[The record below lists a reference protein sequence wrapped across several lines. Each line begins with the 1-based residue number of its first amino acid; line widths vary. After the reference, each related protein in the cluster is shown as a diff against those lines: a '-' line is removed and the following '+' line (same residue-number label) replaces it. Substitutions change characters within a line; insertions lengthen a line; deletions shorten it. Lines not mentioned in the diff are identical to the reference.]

1 MANVL
6 ETFYFLF
13 RSDAEALD
21 AGLSESERR
30 ARETEDAVRSTDV
43 AAGSLGE
50 SFKAV
55 AMQAMGVLAA
65 FASVGAIIEGVKAAT
80 EFNDKLGETADALE
94 VNIEDLSAWGDA
106 AQMSGGS
113 AEAFQGTLK
122 SLTAAMAAVDTT
134 GKSRLKPFFDELG
147 ISMLDTAGKARPV
160 MELLPELAKSFEG
173 MSKAQSFGIGQ
184 KLGLDQ
190 GTIMMLQ
197 RGRAGLDELIARQKE
212 LGVTTAE
219 DAEIAGDFNDAIDDT
234 AHVFR
239 TFYTSIASA
248 VLPALTWLNKGL
260 QAAMMWFRQNEK
272 FVTGFFI
279 AIGAA
284 IAAYYLPAI
293 ISAAAATLVAAAPF
307 ILIGLAIAAAAA
319 AFALIYDDIMTFLE
333 GGDSVTGQLIDWVSG
348 FELVKAA
355 IGFVQALFG
364 YLSATI
370 GTFLESSGMVQTV
383 IEVMTAAFQGL
394 KSVLDAIIEAF
405 SWLIEKGAAIGGVL
419 SSVAGFAGEKLT
431 AALNIGTQ
439 AMQNASGAPMAAQ
452 TSASIAAG
460 NTSNRTNNVNVGAV
474 NIKTKATD
482 ANGISKAVGGS
493 LQKQMRQASANFDDG
508 VAG

>member
-30 ARETEDAVRSTDV
+30 ARETEGAVSRTDA

-80 EFNDKLGETADALE
+80 EFNDKLGETAEALE

-190 GTIMMLQ
+190 GTIMLLQ
-197 RGRAGLDELIARQKE
+197 RGRVGLDELIKRQKE
-212 LGVTTAE
+212 LGVTTEE
-219 DAEIAGDFNDAIDDT
+219 DARIAGDFNDALDDT
-234 AHVFR
+234 AHAFRGVF
-239 TFYTSIASA
+239 TGIASA
-248 VLPALTWLNKGL
+248 ILPALTALNQAL
-260 QAAMMWFRQNEK
+260 QTVAVWIRQNDK
-272 FVTGFFI
+272 LVTGFFMAVAGI
-279 AIGAA
+279 VT
-284 IAAYYLPAI
+284 AYYLPAMYR
-293 ISAAAATLVAAAPF
+293 AAVATTLATLPF
-307 ILIGLAIAAAAA
+307 IAIGLAVVAAAA
-319 AFALIYDDIMTFLE
+319 AFALLYDDVMTFLE
-333 GGDSVTGQLIDWVSG
+333 GGESLTGDLIKWFYGLNIVKGSVSG
-348 FELVKAA
+348 LTTAF
-355 IGFVQALFG
+355 
-364 YLSATI
+364 
-370 GTFLESSGMVQTV
+370 
-383 IEVMTAAFQGL
+383 EVMGDAIN
-394 KSVLDAIIEAF
+394 AIIEAF
-405 SWLIEKGAAIGGVL
+405 QWLISKG
-419 SSVAGFAGEKLT
+419 SQVADILGNLQGFASEKLT
-431 AALNIGTQ
+431 Q
-439 AMQNASGAPMAAQ
+439 AMEFGVNAIQSVSGNPLAAQ
-452 TSASIAAG
+452 TSASINAS
-460 NTSNRTNNVNVGAV
+460 NISNRSQTVNMGGVSV
-474 NIKTKATD
+474 NTQATD
-482 ANGISKAVGGS
+482 AAGIAKGVGQHMGV
-493 LQKQMRQASANFDDG
+493 QMRQAMANFDDG